1 MKFMILMF
9 GLTLFLPSGDRFGKK
24 QGAVPGREP
33 FVVVDT
39 LRLVGGK
46 GKVILN
52 NRFTTQKSNV
62 SPTDGD
68 YIIPF
73 VQQWMDDT
81 ADLIHSYGIWVSDNL
96 DTIWIKSDSADDTS
110 KVVTGILMR

>member
-33 FVVVDT
+33 FEVVDT
-39 LRLVGGK
+39 LTLVGGK

-52 NRFTTQKSNV
+52 NRFTTEKSNV
-62 SPTDGD
+62 SPTDVN
-68 YIIPF
+68 YIFPF
-73 VQQWMDDT
+73 VQQIVADT
-81 ADLIHSYGIWVSDNL
+81 SDLVHSYGVFISENL
-96 DTIWIKSDSADDTS
+96 DTIWVISDSANDSS
-110 KVVTGILMR
+110 KIRIRLLMR